1 MSNKKLNLVRE
12 TILPLASVE
21 LTGVVGGV
29 VSDCI
34 PPRTSRPNPSTPPS
48 LPSLPS
54 TPPDS
59 IQSCLS
65 LGNSRFPR

>member
-29 VSDCI
+29 RSDCI
-34 PPRTSRPNPSTPPS
+34 PPRTTRPGTPPS
-48 LPSLPS
+48 PLSLPQD
-54 TPPDS
+54 PDPRP
-59 IQSCLS
+59 SCLS
-65 LGNSRFPR
+65 LGNSRLPR